1 MKVGILTHPVH
12 DNYGGA
18 LQAFALYTVLESN
31 GYDPILL
38 QREFH
43 SEQTFSL
50 LKRIKFE
57 IIRLLYLLGIYKN
70 TKRLTSSQQAIVCK
84 NFSSFLAIRIPNRT
98 PWLHSTRALKKSCHE
113 YGIEAIIVGSDQVWR
128 PCYTP
133 HIYNYYLD
141 FCQDMVNMKRISYA
155 ASFGVD
161 YWEYDSKMTERCRNL
176 IKYFDKVSVR
186 EKSGISLCK
195 KYLGR
200 NDAVWVADPTLLL
213 GMEDYKKLMSF
224 DSNLQKKKNLF
235 CYLLD
240 DNEKKQEFIHKV
252 NEQGEFNVVSINT
265 KVSLKTTM
273 SDEVLKSM
281 AYPKIEEWLRNFYDS
296 SFIVTDSF
304 HGTVFSIIFNK
315 PFVVFANTKRGNSR
329 IESLLSRLGLE
340 GRLVSDNN
348 YMFIDTHIDWQ
359 DVNRRLEDWKKES
372 LDYLLSSL

>member
-1 MKVGILTHPVH
+1 MKNLTWQNPEQLFVAQVLINKVKSKCCGIK
-12 DNYGGA
+12 D
-18 LQAFALYTVLESN
+18 
-31 GYDPILL
+31 
-38 QREFH
+38 
-43 SEQTFSL
+43 
-50 LKRIKFE
+50 
-57 IIRLLYLLGIYKN
+57 
-70 TKRLTSSQQAIVCK
+70 
-84 NFSSFLAIRIPNRT
+84 
-98 PWLHSTRALKKSCHE
+98 
-113 YGIEAIIVGSDQVWR
+113 
-128 PCYTP
+128 
-133 HIYNYYLD
+133 YYLD

-195 KYLGR
+195 NYLGR

-213 GMEDYKKLMSF
+213 GMEDYKKLMSS

-372 LDYLLSSL
+372 LDYLSSNPQLRA